1 MLTHQ
6 IRVHMEYIKHPCV
19 GDPVYGWQKKDNL
32 GLDRQ
37 FLHSYRLS
45 FTHPITGERLEFED
59 SLPQDLQEVIDELE
73 ARE

>member
-1 MLTHQ
+1 
-6 IRVHMEYIKHPCV
+6 MEYIKHPCV

-73 ARE
+73 VRE